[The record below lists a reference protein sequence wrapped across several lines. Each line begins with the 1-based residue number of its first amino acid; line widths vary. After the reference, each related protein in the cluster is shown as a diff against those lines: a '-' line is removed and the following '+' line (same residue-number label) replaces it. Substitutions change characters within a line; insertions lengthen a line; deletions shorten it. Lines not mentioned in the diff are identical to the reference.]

1 MFDWIRVFGGFCLM
15 IGLMCL
21 RVFVCLLGIL
31 GCCGVGIIS
40 VSDVLGFEC
49 AGWERWVLRWFWCW
63 WFAGFRLVFSGSLV
77 VRLVFMVLRWR

>member
-31 GCCGVGIIS
+31 DCCGVGIIS
-40 VSDVLGFEC
+40 VSDVLGFDC
-49 AGWERWVLRWFWCW
+49 AGWERWVLRCGFGVGGLRDSGWCFRVLW
-63 WFAGFRLVFSGSLV
+63 WLG
-77 VRLVFMVLRWR
+77 